1 MGWYGR
7 VVFPRLLELA
17 MSDPTYESYRRQ
29 LLTQVR
35 GSILE
40 IGFGTGLN
48 LPCYPDFV
56 SEITAIDVNP
66 GMSPL
71 AQRRIQTSGIRV
83 NLHILDAQHLPFGPQ
98 SFDTVVSTWT
108 LCSIAKLSSAL
119 QEIHRVLKPDGC
131 FLFLEHGLHPSPQI
145 QMWQQRLDPI
155 QKVLGDGCQLSRP
168 MDRLI
173 EAEGFEISQLET
185 FAAIKTPSFLGYF
198 YQGRAR
204 IVQNSPIST

>member
-7 VVFPRLLELA
+7 VMFPRLLDLA

-48 LPCYPDFV
+48 LPCYPDGV

-71 AQRRIQTSGIRV
+71 AQRRIQDSKISVDLRV
-83 NLHILDAQHLPFGPQ
+83 LDAQRLPFGSQ
-98 SFDTVVSTWT
+98 RFDTVVSTWT
-108 LCSIAKLSSAL
+108 LCSIPNIALAL
-119 QEIHRVLKPDGC
+119 QEIRRVLKRDGC
-131 FLFLEHGLHPSPQI
+131 FLFLEHGLHPSPKI
-145 QMWQQRLDPI
+145 QMWQRRLDPI
-155 QKVLGDGCQLSRP
+155 QKVLADGCQLSRP

-173 EAEGFEISQLET
+173 QAEGFEIDHLET
-185 FAAIKTPSFLGYF
+185 FEASKTPAFLGYF
-198 YQGRAR
+198 YRGSAR
-204 IVQNSPIST
+204 TTENRPISI

>member
-7 VVFPRLLELA
+7 VMFPRLLELA

-56 SEITAIDVNP
+56 REIAAIDVNP

-71 AQRRIQTSGIRV
+71 AQRRIQNSGIRV
-83 NLHILDAQHLPFGPQ
+83 NLQVLDAQHLPFGSQ

-108 LCSIAKLSSAL
+108 LCSIVNLSSAL
-119 QEIHRVLKPDGC
+119 QEIRRVLKQDGC
-131 FLFLEHGLHPSPQI
+131 FLFLEHGLHPSPQV
-145 QMWQQRLDPI
+145 QTWQRRLDPI
-155 QKVLGDGCQLSRP
+155 QKVLADGCQLSRP

-173 EAEGFEISQLET
+173 QAEGFEIDHLET
-185 FAAIKTPSFLGYF
+185 FEAVKTPSFLGYF
-198 YQGRAR
+198 YQGSAR
-204 IVQNSPIST
+204 IIRDKSIPT

>member
-7 VVFPRLLELA
+7 ILFPRLLELA
-17 MSDPTYESYRRQ
+17 MSDPTYENYRRQ
-29 LLTQVR
+29 LLTQAR

-71 AQRRIQTSGIRV
+71 AQRRIQNSGIRV
-83 NLHILDAQHLPFGPQ
+83 NLHVLDAQHLPFDSQ

-108 LCSIAKLSSAL
+108 LCSIVNLSSAL
-119 QEIHRVLKPDGC
+119 QEIRRVLKQDGC
-131 FLFLEHGLHPSPQI
+131 FLFLEHGLHPSPKI
-145 QMWQQRLDPI
+145 QMWQRRLDPI
-155 QKVLGDGCQLSRP
+155 QKVLADGCQLSRP

-173 EAEGFEISQLET
+173 QAEGFEIDHLET
-185 FAAIKTPSFLGYF
+185 FEASKTPAFLGYF
-198 YQGRAR
+198 YQGSAR
-204 IVQNSPIST
+204 IIQDRPISD